1 MSLKNKVIF
10 VILFSMTNIHVLNG
24 LNSLQI
30 AFVIIVPA
38 VVFIFLVI
46 CLYFPI
52 SRFYNR
58 KHFQIH
64 YYKRV
69 YKVALNN
76 DYFLINQFVFKIDNS
91 KVACVDHILFGG
103 KYIYVITSKYYQ
115 GDLVGKYN
123 DKSLI
128 FISHKGKKC
137 YTDNPYNQVKL
148 LASKLSSS
156 TGVDASLMIGIVLV
170 NDDCKVA
177 VQSESKQFYIIQ
189 RKHFA
194 ALIKAIESRPVA
206 EINQTQLAK
215 AVQSIAK
222 QNKRKKE

>member
-1 MSLKNKVIF
+1 MANMIF
-10 VILFSMTNIHVLNG
+10 LAKLTNIQL
-24 LNSLQI
+24 

-38 VVFIFLVI
+38 VVFVFLVI

-52 SRFYNR
+52 SRAYRR

-64 YYKRV
+64 YYKKV
-69 YKVALNN
+69 YRVALDH

-91 KVACVDHILFGG
+91 KVASVDHILFGN
-103 KYIYVITSKYYQ
+103 KYIYVVSSKYYQ

-137 YTDNPYNQVKL
+137 YTDNPYNQVKQ

-189 RKHFA
+189 RKRFA
-194 ALIKAIESRPVA
+194 ALIKAIESRPVE

>member
-1 MSLKNKVIF
+1 MSMFKLLVE
-10 VILFSMTNIHVLNG
+10 LTNI
-24 LNSLQI
+24 QW
-30 AFVIIVPA
+30 AFIIIVPI
-38 VVFIFLVI
+38 VVLLFLTI
-46 CLYFPI
+46 CIYV
-52 SRFYNR
+52 SASSAYRR

-64 YYKRV
+64 FYKQV

-76 DYFLINQFVFKIDNS
+76 DYYLINQFVFKVDSS
-91 KVACVDHILFGG
+91 KNATVDHILFGN
-103 KYIYVITSKYYQ
+103 KYIYVIVSKYYQ
-115 GDLVGKYN
+115 GDLVGKYL

-137 YTDNPYNQVKL
+137 YTDNPINEVKL

-156 TGVDASLMIGIVLV
+156 TSIDASLMIGIVLV

-189 RKHFA
+189 RKRLA
-194 ALIKAIESRPVA
+194 ALIKAIESRP
-206 EINQTQLAK
+206 INNINENQLAK

-222 QNKRKKE
+222 LNKWKKQ

>member
-1 MSLKNKVIF
+1 MGNIF
-10 VILFSMTNIHVLNG
+10 VLNK
-24 LNSLQI
+24 LSNLQLAFLII
-30 AFVIIVPA
+30 APA
-38 VVFIFLVI
+38 VLLVFAAI

-52 SRFYNR
+52 SHAYKA

-64 YYKRV
+64 YYKKV
-69 YKVALNN
+69 YRVALDN
-76 DYFLINQFVFKIDNS
+76 DFFLINQYVFKIDNS
-91 KVACVDHILFGG
+91 KVASVDHILFGN
-103 KYIYVITSKYYQ
+103 KYIYVLSSKYYQ
-115 GDLVGKYN
+115 GDLVGKYH

-137 YTDNPYNQVKL
+137 YTDNPYNQVKF

-156 TGVDASLMIGIVLV
+156 TGVDPSLMIGIVLV

-177 VQSESKQFYIIQ
+177 VDSDSKQFYIIQ
-189 RKHFA
+189 RKRFA
-194 ALIKAIESRPVA
+194 ALIKAIESRPVG
-206 EINQTQLAK
+206 EINQNQLAK